1 MIKKYEII
9 KADSLLIGTHILY
22 RIKALRD
29 FSGVKAG
36 DLGGYIK
43 SEENLCHNG
52 TAWVG
57 GNAWV
62 SGNARVYGNA
72 QVYGGAWVYGNA
84 QVYGGA
90 WVYGNAQ
97 VCGNAKVY
105 GNAQVCCMAQFC
117 GDSRVFGDARVRG
130 EAEIKQERDC
140 QIFTGVGR
148 NIGTLTAY
156 RTKDGS
162 VELTRDCFRGTIGEF
177 RKASE
182 KSHADNPK
190 IKQHYELLLQAIELW
205 FGEGDAA

>member
-9 KADSLLIGTHILY
+9 KADSILIGTHILY

-72 QVYGGAWVYGNA
+72 QVYGGAWVYGSA
-84 QVYGGA
+84 QVS
-90 WVYGNAQ
+90 
-97 VCGNAKVY
+97 GNAKVY
-105 GNAQVCCMAQFC
+105 GNAQVCGMAQVC
-117 GDSRVFGDARVRG
+117 GNARVCGDARVRG

-205 FGEGDAA
+205 FGEGDAT

>member
-72 QVYGGAWVYGNA
+72 QVYGGAWVYGSA
-84 QVYGGA
+84 QVS
-90 WVYGNAQ
+90 
-97 VCGNAKVY
+97 GNAKVY
-105 GNAQVCCMAQFC
+105 GNAQVCGMAQVC
-117 GDSRVFGDARVRG
+117 GYARVCGDARVRG

-156 RTKDGS
+156 RIKDGS

>member
-72 QVYGGAWVYGNA
+72 QVYGGAWVYGSA
-84 QVYGGA
+84 QVS
-90 WVYGNAQ
+90 
-97 VCGNAKVY
+97 GNAKVY
-105 GNAQVCCMAQFC
+105 GNAQVCGMAQVC
-117 GDSRVFGDARVRG
+117 GDARVCGNARVRG

>member
-72 QVYGGAWVYGNA
+72 QVYGGAWVYGSA
-84 QVYGGA
+84 QVS
-90 WVYGNAQ
+90 
-97 VCGNAKVY
+97 GNAKVY
-105 GNAQVCCMAQFC
+105 GNAQVCGMAQVC
-117 GDSRVFGDARVRG
+117 GDAWVCGDARVRG

-156 RTKDGS
+156 RTKGGS

>member
-36 DLGGYIK
+36 DLGGYIQ

-52 TAWVG
+52 IAWVG

-72 QVYGGAWVYGNA
+72 QVCGM
-84 QVYGGA
+84 
-90 WVYGNAQ
+90 AQ
-97 VCGNAKVY
+97 VCG
-105 GNAQVCCMAQFC
+105 
-117 GDSRVFGDARVRG
+117 DARVSG
-130 EAEIKQERDC
+130 DTCVAGDAEIKQECDC
-140 QIFTGVGR
+140 QCFIGVGR
-148 NIGTLTAY
+148 DLGTLTAY

-162 VELTRDCFRGTIGEF
+162 VELTRGCFRGTIEEF
-177 RKASE
+177 REASE
-182 KSHADNPK
+182 KSHAGKPK

-205 FGEGDAA
+205 FNEGDAA

>member
-9 KADSLLIGTHILY
+9 KTDSLLIGTHILY

-72 QVYGGAWVYGNA
+72 QVYGGAWVYGSA
-84 QVYGGA
+84 QV
-90 WVYGNAQ
+90 N
-97 VCGNAKVY
+97 GNAKVY
-105 GNAQVCCMAQFC
+105 GNAQVCGMAQVC
-117 GDSRVFGDARVRG
+117 GDARVCGDALVRG

>member
-9 KADSLLIGTHILY
+9 KADSLLIGTHKLY

-36 DLGGYIK
+36 DLGGYIE

-52 TAWVG
+52 IAWVG

-62 SGNARVYGNA
+62 CGNARVCGNA
-72 QVYGGAWVYGNA
+72 QVYGGAWVYGSA
-84 QVYGGA
+84 QLS
-90 WVYGNAQ
+90 
-97 VCGNAKVY
+97 GNAKVY
-105 GNAQVCCMAQFC
+105 GNAQVCGKAQVYGDVRVC
-117 GDSRVFGDARVRG
+117 GDAQVSG
-130 EAEIKQERDC
+130 EAEIKQECDC
-140 QIFTGVGR
+140 QCFIGVGR
-148 NIGTLTAY
+148 DLGTLTAY

-162 VELTRDCFRGTIGEF
+162 VELTRGCFRGTIEEF

-182 KSHADNPK
+182 KSHAGNPK

>member
-72 QVYGGAWVYGNA
+72 QVYGGAWVYGSA
-84 QVYGGA
+84 QVS
-90 WVYGNAQ
+90 
-97 VCGNAKVY
+97 GNAKVY
-105 GNAQVCCMAQFC
+105 GNAQVCGMAQVC
-117 GDSRVFGDARVRG
+117 GNARVCGDARVRG

-205 FGEGDAA
+205 FGEGDAT

>member
-72 QVYGGAWVYGNA
+72 QVYGGAWVYGSA
-84 QVYGGA
+84 QVS
-90 WVYGNAQ
+90 
-97 VCGNAKVY
+97 GNAKVY
-105 GNAQVCCMAQFC
+105 GNAQVCGMAQVC
-117 GDSRVFGDARVRG
+117 GDARVRG